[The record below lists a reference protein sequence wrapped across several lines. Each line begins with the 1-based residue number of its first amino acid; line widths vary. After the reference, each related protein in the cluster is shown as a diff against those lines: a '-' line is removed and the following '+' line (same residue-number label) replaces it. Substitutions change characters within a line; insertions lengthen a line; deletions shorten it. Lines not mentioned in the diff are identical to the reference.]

1 MKIVIIGYGRVGSR
15 VIRALEAKGHVITL
29 IDKEAARLRGAVEL
43 TNVGLVQGN
52 GIDVDVQREA
62 GVAEADR
69 LLALTREDNV
79 NLMAAEVARE
89 FFNVPQAIARV
100 FEPSHAEA
108 CEDPQLITI
117 CPTLFAIDA
126 IVNQIDPSA
135 SIGASQ
141 AAVRAATRPARS
153 SRAAESDESR
163 FVIIA
168 GGGKVGINLARTLYE
183 SGHEVV
189 LIERDWPRARHLE
202 GVLESPVIVGDG
214 STTPVL
220 EAAGAGRARV
230 LVSVTGSDQD
240 NLVTCQ
246 LAKRC
251 FGVPKTIARVSNPKN
266 EEVLHRLGVDTT
278 ISSTAI
284 IEQVIE
290 RELPTVKIKTLIQLQ
305 NGGTQLIEYTL
316 ERSSPVLGRPLKEIG
331 FPPDCNLVAVVRDAV
346 TIVPRGETQLRVG
359 DMVIALVRADQE
371 TQLRR
376 LIVGPNQ

>member
-15 VIRALEAKGHVITL
+15 VTHALQASGHAITL
-29 IDKEAARLRGAVEL
+29 IDKEAVRLRGAVEL
-43 TNVGLVQGN
+43 TNVKLVPGN
-52 GIDVDVQREA
+52 GIDIDVQREA
-62 GVAEADR
+62 GVGKADR

-79 NLMAAEVARE
+79 NLMAAQVARE

-100 FEPSHAEA
+100 YEPSHAGA
-108 CEDPQLITI
+108 CEDPQLITV
-117 CPTLFAIDA
+117 CPTLYAVDV
-126 IVNQIDPSA
+126 IVNQIDPSTVVKA
-135 SIGASQ
+135 RQIEAQ
-141 AAVRAATRPARS
+141 ANPRAARVPRTL
-153 SRAAESDESR
+153 ESEESR
-163 FVIIA
+163 FVLIA
-168 GGGKVGINLARTLYE
+168 GGGKVGINLARTLHR
-183 SGHEVV
+183 SGHEVA
-189 LIERDWPRARHLE
+189 LIEQDWSRARHLE
-202 GVLESPVIVGDG
+202 VTLECPIIVGDG
-214 STTPVL
+214 STAPVL

-230 LVSVTGSDQD
+230 LVAVTGSDQD

-290 RELPTVKIKTLIQLQ
+290 RELPTIKIRTLLQLQ
-305 NGGTQLIEYTL
+305 NGGTQLIEYAL
-316 ERSSPVLGRPLKEIG
+316 EKNSPVLGRSLKEIG
-331 FPPDCNLVAVVRDAV
+331 FPPDCNLVAVIRQGA

-371 TQLRR
+371 NKLRR
-376 LIVGPNQ
+376 LLVGP